1 VPNVLIR
8 DVPLATLAA
17 LKERARRHGRS
28 LQQELATLLDEA
40 ARQVLQPSPDA
51 VAATIR
57 ARLAR
62 EGRTFTDGTLT
73 VREDRER

>member
-1 VPNVLIR
+1 VSNVLIR

-28 LQQELATLLDEA
+28 LQQELATLLDKA

-62 EGRTFTDGTLT
+62 EGRTFTDGTLM